1 MSKSFLEKKKIKD
14 EKRLEKDIK
23 VLLKKKKKKSI
34 NITWNVKISYLTGE
48 EINI

>member
-34 NITWNVKISYLTGE
+34 NITWNVNRSYLTSE

>member
-23 VLLKKKKKKSI
+23 VLLKKKKKKNI
-34 NITWNVKISYLTGE
+34 NFTWNVKRSYLTGE

>member
-34 NITWNVKISYLTGE
+34 NITWNVKRSYLASE